1 MVGYNGKPK
10 ISRELIE
17 RMSSQTG
24 GGPRSSISG
33 LSTGAR
39 SLISDHKLQSRG
51 RRHVAGYQKSTLGQR
66 TATVSTRPAGYQS
79 PGTVQTPGVTRG
91 APSSV
96 RPQLGFRE
104 PPARGYNPYS

>member
-24 GGPRSSISG
+24 GGPKSSISG
-33 LSTGAR
+33 LGTGSR
-39 SLISDHKLQSRG
+39 SLISDHKLQARG
-51 RRHVAGYQKSTLGQR
+51 RRHVAGYQKSILGQQ
-66 TATVSTRPAGYQS
+66 TATVSTRPTGYQS
-79 PGTVQTPGVTRG
+79 PDTAQTPGATRP
-91 APSSV
+91 PSSV

-104 PPARGYNPYS
+104 PPARDCNPYS